1 MKELISTVRQFLINN
16 GFIIVAAITAFELLM
31 FLLLLA
37 VHKKRKAGI
46 ALIMAFMALGLVLDG
61 VAMLSGTL
69 LKQGDILY
77 WINKGRYFL
86 HGIMV
91 PLMFTISLYA
101 LDPLKGG
108 KILAWIITFI
118 LMGAGV
124 AMAYFTEIEPVE
136 FAGIIRYTQSDLT
149 PKWAQ
154 IVDRV
159 MTIGG
164 VVPVILAG
172 IFLLKKEGNISML
185 LAAIMMFVFS
195 ALGPITKNMDL
206 NFMISMFGEALMMLF
221 FLITAL
227 TIEVERD

>member
-118 LMGAGV
+118 LMGAG
-124 AMAYFTEIEPVE
+124 
-136 FAGIIRYTQSDLT
+136 
-149 PKWAQ
+149 
-154 IVDRV
+154 
-159 MTIGG
+159 
-164 VVPVILAG
+164 
-172 IFLLKKEGNISML
+172 
-185 LAAIMMFVFS
+185 
-195 ALGPITKNMDL
+195 
-206 NFMISMFGEALMMLF
+206 
-221 FLITAL
+221 
-227 TIEVERD
+227 